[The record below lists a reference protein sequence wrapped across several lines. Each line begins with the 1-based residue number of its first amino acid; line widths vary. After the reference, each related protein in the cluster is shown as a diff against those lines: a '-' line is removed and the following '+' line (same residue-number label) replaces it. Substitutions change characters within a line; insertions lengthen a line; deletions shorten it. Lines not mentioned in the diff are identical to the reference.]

1 MSSVEIVIPYAAAGC
16 TYRASVLSW
25 LLDKLTGRDVTI
37 ANAVPWPW
45 VKASAVMPAVR
56 RSTADVVVLHDA
68 DVFTAGLD
76 DAIRA
81 VELGAGWA
89 IPHGLVHRLTR
100 ESTDRVLAGEAW
112 EGLEL
117 ERRAYHGVPGGGV
130 LVAPRQRLLDVPM
143 DPRFHGWGQEDESHA
158 MALWTLVGQPWR
170 GESPLVHLW
179 HTPQPRMNRR
189 QGSVA
194 GWQLCERYIA
204 ARQDPDRMR
213 ALVEEAR

>member
-1 MSSVEIVIPYAAAGC
+1 MPRVEIIIPFAGDC
-16 TYRASVLSW
+16 PYRASALAWVLDQ
-25 LLDKLTGRDVTI
+25 LDERDVTI
-37 ANAVPWPW
+37 AYTVPRPW
-45 VKASAVMPAVR
+45 IKARAVMPVVR
-56 RSTADVVVLHDA
+56 QSTADIVVLHDA
-68 DVFTAGLD
+68 DVFTGGLD

-81 VELGAGWA
+81 VDQGAGWA

-100 ESTDRVLAGEAW
+100 ESTDRVLAGERW

-130 LVAPRQRLLDVPM
+130 LVAQRQRLLDVPM
-143 DPRFHGWGQEDESHA
+143 DPRFRGWGQEDESHA
-158 MALWTLVGQPWR
+158 MALWTLVGEPWR
-170 GESPLVHLW
+170 GDSPLVHLW

-204 ARQDPDRMR
+204 ARLHPERMR
-213 ALVEEAR
+213 ELVEEAR